1 LTLVSTKKTSA
12 ATENVFESRSLTS
25 RARESYVADGSV
37 RNALLV
43 RLVTGVVVCGE
54 HRRFGSVGERDV
66 VERQK
71 PFLKTDLPIS
81 RVTAA

>member
-1 LTLVSTKKTSA
+1 MTLVSTKKTSA

-43 RLVTGVVVCGE
+43 RLVTASSRVCGE
-54 HRRFGSVGERDV
+54 HRRFGSVVERDV

-71 PFLKTDLPIS
+71 PFLKTTIS